1 MTHTL
6 SIYVLLASFLILTA
20 CDSTF
25 VDPFEGQERYFS
37 VYGILQTTETE
48 HYIRVVPIRRSIEDI
63 IEPRDT
69 QAKIDASV
77 TSVDLQTGT
86 KTTWAHHL
94 LRLADG
100 KYGHVFSASFMVSP
114 GHTYRL
120 EIKRTS
126 GATTVAETTI
136 PHPGSISISQELP
149 QLISDS
155 LYQTITIENMSWP
168 NRIDIV
174 YEVGFG
180 LGMDFRRV
188 FYGRS
193 GQRTEHGWQLD
204 INLTG
209 DASYLKELLG
219 IPDDQLLPLASIDA
233 RLEIPDAGWIP
244 VYDTW
249 TTPEDWDL
257 AVLAQPEQLSNVQ
270 NGYGFWGSISVS
282 NPQSWM
288 ITEEAARQ
296 AGFLYKPSG
305 ANKSVHF

>member
-1 MTHTL
+1 MTHIL
-6 SIYVLLASFLILTA
+6 SISVLLASFLVLTA

-257 AVLAQPEQLSNVQ
+257 AMLAQPEQLSNVQ

-305 ANKSVHF
+305 ANKSAHF